1 MLIKKC
7 FFAFLAVGVL
17 WACSDGEDT
26 TTESAVVLDKT
37 TQTTQTVY
45 ADETQ
50 KNEGIKFTAT
60 EPWTAT
66 VDEVKTKAEGSNVDW
81 LKLSAYS
88 GGAGEFTLNLTLTPN
103 TTGKSR
109 KAEIRIVAGKTV
121 LTITVEQKAETE
133 SGEEVVKAK
142 AVKKIAYKLVDN
154 ALKAEY
160 P

>member
-7 FFAFLAVGVL
+7 FFAFLAVVVL

-66 VDEVKTKAEGSNVDW
+66 VDEVTTKAEGSNVDW

-88 GGAGEFTLNLTLTPN
+88 GAPVSLL
-103 TTGKSR
+103 
-109 KAEIRIVAGKTV
+109 
-121 LTITVEQKAETE
+121 
-133 SGEEVVKAK
+133 
-142 AVKKIAYKLVDN
+142 
-154 ALKAEY
+154 
-160 P
+160 